1 MSLRMEQGMEHLRNA
16 LATVLAERV
25 EFPRGVFV
33 TVVGAKLTR
42 DMLHAKAVLS
52 VMPEDRIED
61 VKRTLKEYEHEI
73 KDGLAHELKMRRI
86 PDFFWAFDTS
96 EAYAAEIEATLNK
109 LEREGEI

>member
-1 MSLRMEQGMEHLRNA
+1 MEQGMEHLRNA
-16 LATVLAERV
+16 LAKVLAENV
-25 EFPRGVFV
+25 EFPRGVLV

-52 VMPEDRIED
+52 VMPEDRTED
-61 VKRTLKEYEHEI
+61 VKKTLEEYKHEI
-73 KDGLAHELKMRRI
+73 KDGLARELRLRRI
-86 PDFFWAFDTS
+86 PDFFWAFDTN